1 MCVLVMK
8 AGEGEEWWSKRGTS
22 LTFSSFLKNSNS
34 IKNRLSYITKKFV
47 QLIFPFFLIVSKIL
61 CNPSGTGIEK
71 QGTVGTSNNLA
82 A

>member
-8 AGEGEEWWSKRGTS
+8 AGEGEEGWIKGGTII
-22 LTFSSFLKNSNS
+22 FSSFLKNSNS
-34 IKNRLSYITKKFV
+34 IKNRLSYITKSLYSSF
-47 QLIFPFFLIVSKIL
+47 FPFFLIVSEIL

-71 QGTVGTSNNLA
+71 QGTVGTSSNLA